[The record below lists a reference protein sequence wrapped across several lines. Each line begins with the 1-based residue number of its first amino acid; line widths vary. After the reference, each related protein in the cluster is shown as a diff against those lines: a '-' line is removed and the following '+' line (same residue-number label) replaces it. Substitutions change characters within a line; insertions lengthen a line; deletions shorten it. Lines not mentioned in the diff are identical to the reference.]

1 MTKILL
7 AEDDVDVGETIVEV
21 LESQNYFVDW
31 ERDGEMAHHM
41 LLSYEYDAILL
52 DWQLPG
58 MAGPDIC
65 KAYRDRGGKAPIIFL
80 TTRSAMTDKEV
91 GFTAGADDY
100 LPKPFDPKELSLR
113 VKALLRR
120 PSALLDSSLK
130 KGPLELLLNEHR
142 FLKNGTEVQLSPIEF
157 ALMEFFMK
165 NEDTVFSAEAI
176 LDRVWPASSDRSPDT
191 LRTCMKRLRD
201 KIDTDPKNSFI
212 ENVYGVGYKFKV
224 AEVTKRATKETKG
237 SKKKG

>member
-21 LESQNYFVDW
+21 LESLNYFVDW
-31 ERDGEMAHHM
+31 ERDGEMAHHL

-65 KAYRDRGGKAPIIFL
+65 KAYRERGGKAPIIFL
-80 TTRSAMTDKEV
+80 TTRSAITDKEV
-91 GFTAGADDY
+91 GFGAGADDY
-100 LPKPFDPKELSLR
+100 LPKPFDPRELLMR
-113 VKALLRR
+113 IQALLRR
-120 PSALLDSSLK
+120 PKALLETSLK
-130 KGPLELLLNEHR
+130 KGPLELFANEHR
-142 FLKNGTEVQLSPIEF
+142 FYKSGSEVQLSPIEF

-191 LRTCMKRLRD
+191 LRTCLKRLRD

-212 ENVYGVGYKFKV
+212 HNVYGVGYKFKV
-224 AEVTKRATKETKG
+224 EETKRAKDSKAY
-237 SKKKG
+237 KKKT